1 MIRRADLALL
11 RLKRD
16 DFSSNRHPA
25 LSFCLSMIFSENRCT
40 LFRIML
46 WVQNQD
52 IWTTV
57 GIPQKTQHAVSV
69 RRAFNR
75 LQAGLRPLRHSLEI
89 GVSTGREIVMMNKA
103 IFVSLPVT
111 DLKASVAFYES
122 IGFRN
127 NPRFTDETAACM
139 VWSESIS
146 FMLLTH
152 AKWRTFTSRPIP
164 PKTSS
169 EVMLA
174 LSCDSRD
181 AVDAM
186 NSAAA
191 ANGGTADIN
200 PIEDHGFMYAR
211 DLADPDGHALGAM
224 WMDMSAIPSGDKVG

>member
-1 MIRRADLALL
+1 M
-11 RLKRD
+11 
-16 DFSSNRHPA
+16 S
-25 LSFCLSMIFSENRCT
+25 
-40 LFRIML
+40 
-46 WVQNQD
+46 
-52 IWTTV
+52 
-57 GIPQKTQHAVSV
+57 KT
-69 RRAFNR
+69 
-75 LQAGLRPLRHSLEI
+75 
-89 GVSTGREIVMMNKA
+89 

-139 VWSESIS
+139 VWSEAIS

-152 AKWRTFTSRPIP
+152 AKWRTFTNRPIP

-186 NSAAA
+186 SRAAA
-191 ANGGTADIN
+191 ANGGIADIN
-200 PIEDHGFMYAR
+200 PIEDHGFMYTR

-224 WMDMSAIPSGDKVG
+224 WMDMSAMPPGDKAG

>member
-1 MIRRADLALL
+1 M
-11 RLKRD
+11 
-16 DFSSNRHPA
+16 S
-25 LSFCLSMIFSENRCT
+25 
-40 LFRIML
+40 
-46 WVQNQD
+46 
-52 IWTTV
+52 
-57 GIPQKTQHAVSV
+57 KT
-69 RRAFNR
+69 
-75 LQAGLRPLRHSLEI
+75 
-89 GVSTGREIVMMNKA
+89 

-152 AKWRTFTSRPIP
+152 AKWRTFTNRPIP

-186 NSAAA
+186 SRAAA

-200 PIEDHGFMYAR
+200 PIEDHVSPGRA
-211 DLADPDGHALGAM
+211 
-224 WMDMSAIPSGDKVG
+224 